1 VVPASCVVDLSGQ
14 DDSALDL
21 FLEVEARVLVG
32 RRFGGRIGL
41 NRPGHDVLLPLM
53 SYMEEMSEETLTNV
67 SG

>member
-1 VVPASCVVDLSGQ
+1 
-14 DDSALDL
+14 
-21 FLEVEARVLVG
+21 LEVEARVFVG
-32 RRFGGRIGL
+32 RRFGGRIDL